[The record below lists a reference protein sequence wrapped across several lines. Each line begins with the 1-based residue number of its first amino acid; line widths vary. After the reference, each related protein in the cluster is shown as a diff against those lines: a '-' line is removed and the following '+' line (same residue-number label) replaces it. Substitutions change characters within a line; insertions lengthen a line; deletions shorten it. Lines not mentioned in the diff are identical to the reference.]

1 MEQRLAGWPIEV
13 VFAALF
19 VIAMLRGQLVY
30 WLGRSLTSMSLRGA
44 RTGRR
49 ARLAAWLDDSGVDH
63 GARLL
68 RRIGLVAVPLCYVTV
83 GLQSAVMAAAG
94 VLRIEAWKYTLA
106 TIPGALAWATIYST
120 IGWALWEAALLT
132 VAGSP
137 WGIALLA
144 ALLVLVVVLVRRA
157 RRRTPPPSSAGTA
170 GPDASG
176 RTGR

>member
-1 MEQRLAGWPIEV
+1 MTELFEGWPIQL
-13 VFAALF
+13 VFVALF

-30 WLGRSLTSMSLRGA
+30 WLARSLTSASLRDA

-68 RRIGLVAVPLCYVTV
+68 RRLGLVAVPLCYVTV

-94 VLRIEAWKYTLA
+94 ALRIEAWKYTLA
-106 TIPGALAWATIYST
+106 TIPGSLAWAAIYAT
-120 IGWALWEAALLT
+120 IGWALWEAALLA

-137 WGIALLA
+137 WGIA
-144 ALLVLVVVLVRRA
+144 ALTLIVALTAGTVWW
-157 RRRTPPPSSAGTA
+157 RRRTTRAGL
-170 GPDASG
+170 PDG
-176 RTGR
+176 RAA

>member
-1 MEQRLAGWPIEV
+1 MVERFSGWPIEL
-13 VFAALF
+13 VFLALF
-19 VIAMLRGQLVY
+19 TIAMLRGQLVY
-30 WLGRSLTSMSLRGA
+30 WLARSLTSVSLRGA

-106 TIPGALAWATIYST
+106 TIPGALAWAAIYST
-120 IGWALWEAALLT
+120 IGWALWEAALLA

-137 WGIALLA
+137 WGIAV
-144 ALLVLVVVLVRRA
+144 LVVLVALVVVLVRRA
-157 RRRTPPPSSAGTA
+157 RRRSATPHANPLGS
-170 GPDASG
+170 
-176 RTGR
+176 